1 MAFNVGV
8 LDAVDE
14 EVAPDHRGIVVPEF
28 EVGDGFVVD
37 RGEAESLSSIINRI
51 TSGDCE

>member
-14 EVAPDHRGIVVPEF
+14 EMAPDHSGIVVPEL

-37 RGEAESLSSIINRI
+37 RGEAESFSCIINRI